1 MRSKY
6 FFRLPILVA
15 AVSLVGAGCLS
26 KAPVSTNTNTETKV
40 ITQDTC
46 GNSYYPFKPGLAIA
60 YRVTPPIKV
69 AGDSDY
75 TIRIVSLSGTTAAIR
90 AEFAEGGTVDMTA
103 DCASGSVALK
113 GSSSLGAALEGVQF
127 KTTVVS
133 SSGTEMP
140 ANVKAGSTWSNTE
153 TIRMEVTG
161 GPAASL
167 GPITMTTKEDSRAI
181 GEESVT
187 VPAGTYKAM
196 KVEIKRTTTSVAKV
210 AAIPPSTDTSTE
222 WWVKGVG
229 MVKSVTK
236 SEDGISTT
244 EAKSITGIE

>member
-1 MRSKY
+1 MRAK
-6 FFRLPILVA
+6 FFYRVPLLVA
-15 AVSLVGAGCLS
+15 SLLLLGAGCLS

-60 YRVTPPIKV
+60 YRVTPPMKV

-90 AEFAEGGTVDMTA
+90 AEFAEGGTADMTA

-113 GSSSLGAALEGVQF
+113 GSSSLGAALQGVEL
-127 KTTVVS
+127 KTTVIS

-140 ANVKAGSTWSNTE
+140 ADVKAGSTWSNTE
-153 TIRMEVTG
+153 TIKMEVTG

-167 GPITMTTKEDSRAI
+167 GPITVTTKEDSRAI

-187 VPAGTYKAM
+187 VPAGTYRAM
-196 KVEIKRTTTSVAKV
+196 KVELKRTTTSAAKV
-210 AAIPPSTDTSTE
+210 AVIPPSTDTSTE

-229 MVKSVTK
+229 MIKSVTK
-236 SEDGISTT
+236 SEDGTSTT
-244 EAKSITGIE
+244 EAKSVTGL